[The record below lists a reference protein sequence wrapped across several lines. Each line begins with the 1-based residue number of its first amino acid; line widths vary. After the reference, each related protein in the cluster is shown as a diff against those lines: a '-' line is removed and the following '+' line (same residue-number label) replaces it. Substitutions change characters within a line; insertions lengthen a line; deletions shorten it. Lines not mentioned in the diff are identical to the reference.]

1 MRILYNVSLST
12 LTSKNSGT
20 FNIFIVQIVH
30 GLVDENGNELE
41 EVESTLPVWLEANK
55 IYGHFNGSPINFEG

>member
-1 MRILYNVSLST
+1 MRILYNVSSSI

-30 GLVDENGNELE
+30 GLVDKNENELE
-41 EVESTLPVWLEANK
+41 EVERTLPNWLEANK